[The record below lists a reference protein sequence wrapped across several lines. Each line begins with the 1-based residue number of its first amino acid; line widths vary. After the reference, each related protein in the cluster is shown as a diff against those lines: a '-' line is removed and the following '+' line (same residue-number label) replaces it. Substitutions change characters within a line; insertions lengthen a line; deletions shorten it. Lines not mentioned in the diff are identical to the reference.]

1 MLCLAN
7 STPRTLALPL
17 PPPRWTVKGSIIMDM
32 DKKSM
37 QRRRIVASGGG
48 SSSSTQICPHTTIL
62 AMVRLP
68 DELMNSPDPVPR
80 PKSSPPDFP
89 EFKYQ
94 EIPPS
99 KVTRNTRSLTDG
111 HPRRPYRDK
120 AEFDGSSA
128 SMHNPKNQH
137 QYEGHGDGSHV
148 SNSPSSGA
156 GTSSGCRE
164 REMRDKPRLLIAK
177 ENRQQGKWRRP
188 QIKERS
194 GRSYELAKNLKEHS
208 ERSGWCR
215 LPKGFKKYSEKS
227 GGPAKNLEEHSHRKD
242 GYAKNLKHHS
252 KRSVKLAQILRRHPE
267 RSIKL
272 AQNLREHSEKN
283 TNCAKNLE
291 EHPGRNE
298 LTKHIE
304 QYSKRNAQLANDLEK
319 HLGSA
324 KLTKNFNGSS
334 GWLQR
339 LFAQGVSILHQQNF
353 SLECFYETTAERKL
367 SLPGRIASV
376 VDTKE
381 SVEEE
386 SRNADEIRVVIRQ
399 AIKGTLQKMER
410 PRSSLVGGDSE
421 DS

>member
-68 DELMNSPDPVPR
+68 DELMSSPDPVPR
-80 PKSSPPDFP
+80 PKPSPPDFP

-120 AEFDGSSA
+120 AESDGSSA
-128 SMHNPKNQH
+128 SMHNPKNERQH
-137 QYEGHGDGSHV
+137 EGHGDGSHV

-156 GTSSGCRE
+156 GTSSGCRAV
-164 REMRDKPRLLIAK
+164 D
-177 ENRQQGKWRRP
+177 
-188 QIKERS
+188 
-194 GRSYELAKNLKEHS
+194 
-208 ERSGWCR
+208 
-215 LPKGFKKYSEKS
+215 
-227 GGPAKNLEEHSHRKD
+227 KNLEEHSDRKD

-272 AQNLREHSEKN
+272 AQTVREHSEKN

-298 LTKHIE
+298 RTKHIE

-324 KLTKNFNGSS
+324 KLTKNVDGSS

-339 LFAQGVSILHQQNF
+339 LFAQGVSILHQQKI
-353 SLECFYETTAERKL
+353 SLECLYETTAERKS
-367 SLPGRIASV
+367 SLPGRIASA

-410 PRSSLVGGDSE
+410 PSSSLVGGESE